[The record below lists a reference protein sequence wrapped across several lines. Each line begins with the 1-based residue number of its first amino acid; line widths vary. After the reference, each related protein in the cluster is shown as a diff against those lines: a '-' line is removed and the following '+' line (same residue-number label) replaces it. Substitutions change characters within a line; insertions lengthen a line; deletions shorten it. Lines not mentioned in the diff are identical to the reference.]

1 VATAT
6 SAPRDNALGRLGRD
20 PIGWGLT
27 NAHWLAGLLLLVFIV
42 AWMELGFGGSY
53 SSNSRQQVY
62 LIDVLL
68 LYMLVAMGLNIL
80 SGYVG
85 AASIGH
91 IALFAIGAYT
101 EAILTTDH
109 NWHVWPAIFAGGFV
123 AMAAALPVGLIL
135 LRLSGWYFS
144 VVTLLLVIVVAD
156 LILQQQG
163 LTGGGAGIFGLTTPF
178 IGSRQLDIRDY
189 VYLISGINVLVFLM
203 LRHLYDA
210 SRWGKAFQAVRE
222 AEPAARA
229 VGIHPFMVQESAL
242 AMSGFLAGFA
252 GALFAPLP
260 GIVNPD
266 SFPILDSIFFLLAIL
281 AGGMGTVPGP
291 VVGTLVLYIV
301 PQWVNRQDSIKD
313 WSFLIYGILLLGF
326 VMFLPEGIVGGAT
339 RIWRRLFGA
348 QMARA
353 KAANPMSW
361 PGAGDVPGLA
371 LGYLGAPA
379 APDARPAVLE
389 VRDIEKAFGGFKALD
404 GVSITVRQGTIH
416 AIVGPNGSGKTSLLN
431 VISGFYRQEGGSVVV
446 DGHEVRRGRAAASI
460 RHGIARTFQT
470 PQVLQR
476 HTGLANVELGCHTNG
491 RSTIV
496 EGLLPLPNV
505 RREARLFTER
515 SKACI
520 ALVGL
525 GVAQAEAPCST
536 LPFAH
541 RRLLEIARAVA
552 GKPRVLLLDEPAS
565 GLHPDEVRDFA
576 RLLRE
581 LRAAGLTIV
590 LVEHNFGLVGELADT
605 ITVMD
610 AGRVLAEG
618 DFEAV
623 RTNPQVVEAYLG
635 A

>member
-1 VATAT
+1 MAAAT
-6 SAPRDNALGRLGRD
+6 SARGDNAFARLGRD
-20 PIGWGLT
+20 PLGFGLT
-27 NAHWLAGLLLLVFIV
+27 NAHWLAGLLLLVFGV
-42 AWMELGFGGSY
+42 LWMETGFGGTW
-53 SSNSRQQVY
+53 SSDSRQNLY
-62 LIDVLL
+62 LVDVMLA
-68 LYMLVAMGLNIL
+68 YMIVALGLNAL

-101 EAILTTDH
+101 EAILTTTYG
-109 NWHVWPAIFAGGFV
+109 WHVWPAVGAGAVV
-123 AMAAALPVGLIL
+123 AMLASLPVGLIL

-144 VVTLLLVIVVAD
+144 VVTLLLVVVVGD
-156 LILQQQG
+156 LILQQQD
-163 LTGGGAGIFGLTTPF
+163 LTGGGAGIFGLTTPY
-178 IGSRQLDIRDY
+178 IGSRQLDIADY
-189 VYLISGINVLVFLM
+189 VYLLGAINVVVFLM
-203 LRHLYDA
+203 LRHLYDG
-210 SRWGKAFQAVRE
+210 SRWGKAFQAVKE

-242 AMSGFLAGFA
+242 AISGFLAGMA

-281 AGGMGTVPGP
+281 AGGMGTVAGP
-291 VVGTLVLYIV
+291 VVGTVALYVV
-301 PQWVNRQDSIKD
+301 PEWIHRQGSLKD

-339 RIWRRLFGA
+339 RIWKRIFGS
-348 QMARA
+348 QIARA
-353 KAANPMSW
+353 KATNPLTW
-361 PGAGDVPGLA
+361 PAAADVPQLA
-371 LGYLGAPA
+371 LGYLGR
-379 APDARPAVLE
+379 PDSETRPIALE
-389 VRDIEKAFGGFKALD
+389 VRGIEKRFGDNRALD
-404 GVSITVRQGTIH
+404 GVSVSVREGTIH

-431 VISGFYRQEGGSVVV
+431 VISGFYRQEAGEVLVGGRA
-446 DGHEVRRGRAAASI
+446 VRRGRAASSI

-470 PQVLQR
+470 PQMLR
-476 HTGLANVELGCHTNG
+476 ALTGLQNVELGCHTNG
-491 RSTIV
+491 RATIL
-496 EGLLPLPNV
+496 ESFLPLPNV
-505 RREARLFTER
+505 RREVRGFTER

-525 GVAQAEAPCST
+525 GVPSAEAPASV

-552 GKPRVLLLDEPAS
+552 GKPHVLLLDEPAS

-590 LVEHNFGLVGELADT
+590 LVEHNFALVGELADT

-610 AGRVLAEG
+610 AGKVLAEG
-618 DFEAV
+618 DFESV
-623 RTNPQVVEAYLG
+623 RTNPLVVEAYLG